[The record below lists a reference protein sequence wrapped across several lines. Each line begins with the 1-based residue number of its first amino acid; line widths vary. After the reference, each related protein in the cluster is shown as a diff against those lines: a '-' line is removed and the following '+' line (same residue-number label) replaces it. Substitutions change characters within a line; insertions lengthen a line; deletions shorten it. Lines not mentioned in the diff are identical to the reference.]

1 MKPERI
7 LITGATGFIGSRLC
21 ERLTLVHKFPYR
33 ALVRNFS
40 RANRIARMDAEMVS
54 GELMDS
60 AALKKALAGC
70 DVVMH
75 LAHSEDR
82 LAQKETQTLVDACRA
97 ANIKRFVHIS
107 SMAVYG
113 PEPGPECATEATA
126 KIRHYG
132 EAYSDSKA
140 GQEEVVLEAVNK
152 HGFPAVII
160 RPTVVYGPYSG
171 FVPPVVEAA
180 QSGTISLIDE
190 GTGICNAV
198 YVDDVCDAAVAAM
211 LADDVIGEAF
221 IINGDS
227 PVSWREYN
235 LRLATMVDKDV
246 QIVSLNSAD
255 IKQHWDAQQQG
266 FLDNFRQ
273 LAGLF
278 ASNEFHAELARVPL
292 FGRFLKWAKSSLAD
306 RLSEKQKLQLKLKL
320 GKSIAPA
327 ARSETTVAWPDPCR
341 MVRECYSI
349 SLSNQKAKDK
359 LGWAPA
365 YSFEDGAAVT
375 GEWLRFARML
385 NKD

>member
-1 MKPERI
+1 
-7 LITGATGFIGSRLC
+7 
-21 ERLTLVHKFPYR
+21 
-33 ALVRNFS
+33 LVRNFS

-60 AALKKALAGC
+60 AALKNALAGC

-82 LAQKETQTLVDACRA
+82 LAKKETQSLVDACRA
-97 ANIKRFVHIS
+97 ANIKRFVHVS

-113 PEPGPECATEATA
+113 PEPGPECASEATA
-126 KIRHYG
+126 KIGHYG

-140 GQEEVVLEAVNK
+140 GQEEVVLEAVEK
-152 HGFPAVII
+152 HGFPAVIV

-171 FVPPVVEAA
+171 FVPPVIEAA
-180 QSGTISLIDE
+180 HSGTISLIDE

-198 YVDDVCDAAVAAM
+198 YVDDVCDAIVAAM
-211 LADDVIGEAF
+211 LADDVLGEAF
-221 IINGDS
+221 IINGDT
-227 PVSWREYN
+227 PVSWRDYN
-235 LRLATMVDKDV
+235 LRLATMVDENV
-246 QIVSLNSAD
+246 EVVNISSGD
-255 IKQHWDAQQQG
+255 IRQHWDAQQKG
-266 FLDNFRQ
+266 FMENFRQ

-278 ASNEFHAELARVPL
+278 ASNDFHAELSRVPL
-292 FGRFLKWAKSSLAD
+292 FGAFLSWAKSSLAD

-327 ARSETTVAWPDPCR
+327 PRSTSSVAWPDAGR

-349 SLSNQKAKDK
+349 RLSNQKARDA

-365 YSFEDGAAVT
+365 YSFEAGAATT
-375 GEWLRFARML
+375 GEWLKFARML
-385 NKD
+385 DKR